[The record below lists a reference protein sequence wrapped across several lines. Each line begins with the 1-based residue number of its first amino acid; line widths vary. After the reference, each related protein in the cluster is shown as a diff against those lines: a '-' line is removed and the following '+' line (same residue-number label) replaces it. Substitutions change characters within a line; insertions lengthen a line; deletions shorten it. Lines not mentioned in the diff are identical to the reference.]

1 MGKRTLSEE
10 DKYSAVMDLLEGRGS
25 ASEICT
31 RYGISQT
38 YLYKLRDRATESI
51 KVSLKAGGGRKS
63 TEEGRLNLELEKA
76 KQFIGDQALL
86 ISVLK
91 KRVP

>member
-1 MGKRTLSEE
+1 MPKRSLSEE
-10 DKYSAVMDLLEGRGS
+10 EKYNAVIDLLESRGS

-38 YLYKLRDRATESI
+38 YLYRLRDRAMEAIRTSI
-51 KVSLKAGGGRKS
+51 RAGGGKKS
-63 TEEGRLNLELEKA
+63 TAEGRLEHELSKA
-76 KQFIGDQALL
+76 KQLIGDQALV

-91 KRVP
+91 KRDR

>member
-1 MGKRTLSEE
+1 MPKKTLS
-10 DKYSAVMDLLEGRGS
+10 DDAKYQAVMDLLEGRGS

-38 YLYKLRDRATESI
+38 YLYKLRDKAVAAI
-51 KVSLKAGGGRKS
+51 QASLKVGFGRTS
-63 TEEGRLNLELEKA
+63 TAEGQLSHELEKA

-86 ISVLK
+86 IDLLK
-91 KRVP
+91 KRGA

>member
-1 MGKRTLSEE
+1 MGKQTLCGE
-10 DKYSAVMDLLEGRGS
+10 DKYNAVMDLLEGRGS
-25 ASEICT
+25 TSEICT

-38 YLYKLRDRATESI
+38 YLYKLRDRATSAI
-51 KVSLKAGGGRKS
+51 KERIQAGGGRKS
-63 TEEGRLNLELEKA
+63 TEEGRLRFELEKA

-91 KRVP
+91 KRAP